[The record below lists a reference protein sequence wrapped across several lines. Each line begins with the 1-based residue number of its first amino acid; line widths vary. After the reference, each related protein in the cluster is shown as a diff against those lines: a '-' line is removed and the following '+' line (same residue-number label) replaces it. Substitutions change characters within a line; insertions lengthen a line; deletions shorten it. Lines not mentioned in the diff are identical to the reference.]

1 MSRFSRIT
9 AAKIK
14 RKIRISNR
22 HCHSKFP
29 RRGSKTKYEKKNL
42 KSGLWKKREK
52 FVVLTNDITQNFLEI
67 EGEVKQ
73 NTKRNTES

>member
-22 HCHSKFP
+22 QCQSKFP